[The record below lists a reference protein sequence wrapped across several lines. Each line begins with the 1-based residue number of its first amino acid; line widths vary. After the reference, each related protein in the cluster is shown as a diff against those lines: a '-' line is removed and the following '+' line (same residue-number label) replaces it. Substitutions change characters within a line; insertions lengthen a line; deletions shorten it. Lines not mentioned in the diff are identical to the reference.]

1 MLFGFGGVAVTHV
14 LGCAPAATMV
24 PGRATP
30 LPRPREKPAPQPAAA
45 VPAAPPIATEQ
56 TEAATSEPFVLPLP
70 ERPADAETGS
80 HFLERAEGLGRGA
93 FDDLVFAAVEKGNVP
108 TYQRKLFP
116 VTASDGAGRSAT
128 VHVTCD
134 YLAIGS
140 DEDFIRMPMT
150 SAAAQRIAELTGTM
164 LPTKKLVD
172 DIYRQAAAKLPPS
185 YIDGGPTDD
194 WITDFLVHHD
204 KLEKRRKALGFPL
217 GVLTA
222 GNKKDIILCNRLVK
236 SPDHVAIYGWHKND
250 DEVIQP
256 LSTLHS
262 CRYADYSHGVRLVD
276 QRVLVDGTE
285 HQLEDML
292 RDADLAALVSDE
304 GPLEV
309 VAYSKT
315 LPEWSPAPSARK
327 KRKKKTKKKAAA
339 DAKGTKTAKAAER
352 R

>member
-24 PGRATP
+24 PGRASP
-30 LPRPREKPAPQPAAA
+30 PPRPAPKPSAPPPPAPTPEAVVPEAVTPPPPA
-45 VPAAPPIATEQ
+45 
-56 TEAATSEPFVLPLP
+56 PFVLPLP
-70 ERPADAETGS
+70 DRPADAETGS

-93 FDDLVFAAVEKGNVP
+93 FDDAVFGAVEKGNVP
-108 TYQRKLFP
+108 MYQRKLLP
-116 VTASDGAGRSAT
+116 ITTTDASGRTAT

-140 DEDFIRMPMT
+140 DDDFIRMPMT

-172 DIYRQAAAKLPPS
+172 VIYKQAAAKLPPS

-194 WITDFLVHHD
+194 WITDFLVHHE
-204 KLEKRRKALGFPL
+204 KLETRRKALGFPL

-222 GNKKDIILCNRLVK
+222 GNKKDVILCNRLLK

-262 CRYADYSHGVRLVD
+262 CRYADYSHGIRLVD
-276 QRVLVDGTE
+276 QRVMVDGAE
-285 HQLEDML
+285 HKLEEML
-292 RDADLAALVSDE
+292 RDADLAGLVSDE
-304 GPLEV
+304 GPLDI

-315 LPEWSPAPSARK
+315 LPEWSGPSPK
-327 KRKKKTKKKAAA
+327 KKKKKAKKKKTPTVAAKKK
-339 DAKGTKTAKAAER
+339 R
-352 R
+352 